1 MTNLERDLNNINS
14 QSSDNIFDLKIFIE
28 CFLRRRKLIFSVASS
43 VLFLFFCYAFASKKV
58 WQGEFE
64 IVLNKKDKNSVSSI
78 SVLDSINNSTVRN
91 LLGSSLNLSSNIN
104 TEVEILKSKS
114 VLMPIF
120 DYVKNQKELN
130 GQKSNSI
137 RYEDWV
143 TKVNVSLKPRTSVL
157 TVSYKDLDKDLILP
171 VITKIS
177 NAYKEYPGRDKN
189 KSLKGAV
196 NYFDEQISIFTIKS
210 EKAYRDYISFALEN
224 NLSTFPSSL
233 PLRSSSQFLKEASNI
248 SSGSAMNV
256 DIDPGL
262 LVQNK
267 IKELEMEK
275 KYIESLDLSQYDDQ
289 VLPLTQFSGLDADIS
304 NPILI
309 GLQEKVLK
317 LSELRNFFTEED
329 RKITNLKND
338 IRKINKKMHIN
349 LIEIITN
356 QIKNLYVRLDLV
368 SKPDEV
374 VIKSKEM
381 QREWFRLDQILVNLE
396 NSKQVIALQLAEKS
410 SPWELIS
417 KPFMSDDPVAPKKK
431 QIVLLGFFTS
441 IIIGGACAL
450 YADRYSGLIYNLKE
464 LKSILNYNFLNEI
477 NLQENRRRKEIINLI
492 GKNISDAKIKN
503 LGLALVNEKNND
515 ELEIFTQALKES
527 MPNVNIIKSNNL
539 LDLSKCE
546 DIILLVFKGKVKRE
560 ELFEFNQK
568 FKLLNKSLLGW
579 IFFSNS

>member
-1 MTNLERDLNNINS
+1 
-14 QSSDNIFDLKIFIE
+14 
-28 CFLRRRKLIFSVASS
+28 
-43 VLFLFFCYAFASKKV
+43 
-58 WQGEFE
+58 
-64 IVLNKKDKNSVSSI
+64 
-78 SVLDSINNSTVRN
+78 
-91 LLGSSLNLSSNIN
+91 
-104 TEVEILKSKS
+104 
-114 VLMPIF
+114 
-120 DYVKNQKELN
+120 
-130 GQKSNSI
+130 
-137 RYEDWV
+137 
-143 TKVNVSLKPRTSVL
+143 
-157 TVSYKDLDKDLILP
+157 
-171 VITKIS
+171 
-177 NAYKEYPGRDKN
+177 
-189 KSLKGAV
+189 
-196 NYFDEQISIFTIKS
+196 
-210 EKAYRDYISFALEN
+210 
-224 NLSTFPSSL
+224 
-233 PLRSSSQFLKEASNI
+233 
-248 SSGSAMNV
+248 NV

-464 LKSILNYNFLNEI
+464 FKSILN
-477 NLQENRRRKEIINLI
+477 
-492 GKNISDAKIKN
+492 
-503 LGLALVNEKNND
+503 
-515 ELEIFTQALKES
+515 
-527 MPNVNIIKSNNL
+527 
-539 LDLSKCE
+539 
-546 DIILLVFKGKVKRE
+546 
-560 ELFEFNQK
+560 
-568 FKLLNKSLLGW
+568 
-579 IFFSNS
+579 